1 MGKFSK
7 GSNSLSKKLGDLAD
21 KAEKLD
27 ETNFEFNQEDFF
39 NDSFMIE
46 NTKFKC
52 FSDFIESSPVDVQ
65 SQEDFDS
72 LKNNESFN
80 NFVRENTKYE
90 NWSDMIENAGSIL
103 IGKMIFE

>member
-27 ETNFEFNQEDFF
+27 ETTLEFSQEDLF
-39 NDSFMIE
+39 NDSFMNE

-52 FSDFIESSPVDVQ
+52 FNDFIESSPVDVQ

-80 NFVRENTKYE
+80 NFVRENTKFE
-90 NWSDMIENAGSIL
+90 NWSDMVEHSSSIL

>member
-27 ETNFEFNQEDFF
+27 ETNFEFNQEDLF

-72 LKNNESFN
+72 LKIMSHSTISLEKIP
-80 NFVRENTKYE
+80 NTKT
-90 NWSDMIENAGSIL
+90 GL
-103 IGKMIFE
+103 I